1 MIYLILTPSEIHDKL
16 DLNNDNYIDDKYHS
30 ASNRLKA
37 CYKALL
43 EDIFDRYLCLCAV
56 ENNHVVKVFTVDEIK
71 KLLLLL

>member
-1 MIYLILTPSEIHDKL
+1 MIYLILTPSEIHDKI
-16 DLNNDNYIDDKYHS
+16 DLYNGHYTHDKFQS

-37 CYKALL
+37 CFKAIL

-56 ENNHVVKVFTVDEIK
+56 ENDHVVKVFTVDEVK